1 MIYHT
6 TSLGEWQTLASGE
19 LSGLPEVAS
28 ERPPRIVERVRQR
41 LEGRGEYMF
50 MRHIIV
56 VLAAVIL
63 ATVGAAVSASA
74 AEPGETETAA
84 TIATCDGTT
93 IELNAEEERTLRL
106 HNQARESR
114 GIRPLCV
121 HPALT
126 EAARSH
132 SADMIRKDYFR
143 HGNVGRR
150 LQRFGYNWITY
161 GENIALGSGSRGSPE
176 SIFRSW
182 MKSRGHK
189 SNILNRRFEE
199 VGIGTATGTYKG
211 TSGVTM
217 YTVDFGTRR

>member
-1 MIYHT
+1 
-6 TSLGEWQTLASGE
+6 
-19 LSGLPEVAS
+19 
-28 ERPPRIVERVRQR
+28 
-41 LEGRGEYMF
+41 

-56 VLAAVIL
+56 FIAAVVL
-63 ATVGAAVSASA
+63 ATVGAAVSVSA
-74 AEPGETETAA
+74 AEPEEVQTAA
-84 TIATCDGTT
+84 TVTTCDGET
-93 IELNAEEERTLRL
+93 IELNAQEERTLRL

-126 EAARSH
+126 RAARSH
-132 SADMIRKDYFR
+132 SAAILRKDR
-143 HGNVGRR
+143 LWHGNVGRR
-150 LQRFGYNWITY
+150 LKKFGYNWLTC

-211 TSGVTM
+211 TKGVTA